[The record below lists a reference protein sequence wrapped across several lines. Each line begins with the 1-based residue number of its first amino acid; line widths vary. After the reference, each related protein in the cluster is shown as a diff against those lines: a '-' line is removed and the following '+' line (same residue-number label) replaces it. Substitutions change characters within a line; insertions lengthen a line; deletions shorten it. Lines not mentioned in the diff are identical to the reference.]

1 MGRLLV
7 AAAVAASL
15 CMIAVFAAPQPR
27 QLSSSSVASGQ
38 NQNRDQTSRQTD
50 PPPEIQIFLGT
61 ITKAG
66 DRFVFSDDI
75 NKGAYELDDQATA
88 SRFADEK
95 VRVTGTLDAANSLI
109 RVQSIAAA
117 DARSSG
123 HD

>member
-1 MGRLLV
+1 MRKLLV
-7 AAAVAASL
+7 TAAVAASISV
-15 CMIAVFAAPQPR
+15 IAVFAAAQPR
-27 QLSSSSVASGQ
+27 QPSSSSVAHGQ
-38 NQNRDQTSRQTD
+38 NQDRDQISRQTD
-50 PPPEIQIFLGT
+50 PPSEIQIFLGT

-75 NKGAYELDDQATA
+75 NKGSYELDDQATA

-95 VRVTGTLDAANSLI
+95 VRLTGTLDAANSLI

-117 DARSSG
+117 GAQSSG